1 MELSKELRTIF
12 IETAQELKGYAS
24 RIFEAKVVKELGKGG
39 QRRAEEELGWNRGTI
54 RKGMAELEG
63 NFAYLPNFR
72 ARGRK
77 PAEYYLPNLLDDI
90 KAIADAVSQTD
101 PTFQTTQLYI
111 RLSAAEVRKQLI
123 EQKEYRDE
131 ELPSEDTIGH
141 KLNQLDYSLKKVRKS
156 RPLKKKPETDAIFE
170 RLALLNAEADE
181 DETMLRLSVD
191 AKGTGLLGLLSRGG
205 YSRVTVKALDHDYRP
220 DKTVTPVG
228 IFLPQYNETYI
239 FLTSSPVTSD
249 LIVDCIDRVWGI
261 NEQRFPLVK
270 TLVINQDNGPEC
282 HSRRTQ
288 LMKRITQL
296 ADETRQTIQL
306 AYYPPYHSKYNPIE
320 RVWGVLENY
329 WNGSLLD
336 TLETVFHFAQNMT
349 YNGVHPLVEIVEK
362 TYHTGVKLTQKA
374 MEALENRFDRLPGLE
389 KYFVRISPLP
399 HSILG

>member
-1 MELSKELRTIF
+1 MELTEAFKDIF

-24 RIFEAKVVKELGKGG
+24 RVFKAKVVKGLGQGG
-39 QRRAEEELGWNRGTI
+39 QRRAEKDLGWNRGVI
-54 RKGMAELEG
+54 RKGMAELAG
-63 NFAYLPNFR
+63 NFAYLDNFR

-77 PAEYYLPNLLDDI
+77 PAESYLPNLLADI
-90 KAIADAVSQTD
+90 KGIAEAASQTD

-131 ELPSEDTIGH
+131 ELPSEDTISH
-141 KLNQLDYSLKKVRKS
+141 KLNQLGYSLKKVRKS
-156 RPLKKKPETDAIFE
+156 QPLKKTPETDAIFE
-170 RLALLNAEADE
+170 QLAQVNAEADAA
-181 DETMLRLSVD
+181 ETILRLSVD
-191 AKGTGLLGLLSRGG
+191 AKGTVLLGLLSRGG
-205 YSRVTVKALDHDYRP
+205 YSRLTVRALDHDYRP

-228 IFLPQYNETYI
+228 VFLPQYNETYI
-239 FLTSSPVTSD
+239 FLTTSPVTSD
-249 LIVDCIDRVWGI
+249 LIVDCICQVWLM
-261 NEQRFPLVK
+261 NEDRFPLVN

-288 LMKRITQL
+288 FMKRIAAL
-296 ADETRQTIQL
+296 ADETQRTIQL

-329 WNGSLLD
+329 WHGSLLD

-349 YNGVHPLVEIVEK
+349 YNGVHPVVEIVQK
-362 TYHTGVKLTQKA
+362 TYHTGVKLSQKA
-374 MEALENRFDRLPGLE
+374 MAGLEKRFERLPGLE

-399 HSILG
+399 NSILG